1 MDSLDDLLID
11 VGQALDRRAADH
23 RRRPGAPAG
32 GESPRWLALT
42 AAASVVAVAGGV
54 YWTTQRNNDPAATIA
69 ATTMSSV
76 PPEVAPT
83 VTTPPGGA
91 DTTPTTLPVSSLAQP
106 LTIGMYGDDVKLLQQ
121 RLTDL
126 HFAPGPVDGVFGEN
140 TQQAV
145 WAYKKLT
152 SAESYLAL
160 AGSNNAT
167 EVDDALWQQ
176 MQAPMTVEPRR
187 PQGAGSVHVEIYLP
201 QQVLVVF
208 TDDEPSLIAHI
219 SSGQLDDAGQPEQ
232 WCEVVSY
239 DTGANGEPLDELKVS
254 DECAYAKTP
263 GGVFKVRRHI
273 IGNRQGPLGGMY
285 NPVYFNYG
293 IAVHGAQNVP
303 KVPVSHGCIR
313 INMDIAETFPTLV
326 PDGSRVFVW
335 GHDGREPEEYSENDS
350 LPSFNYPNP
359 NSTSTT
365 SSTSTTVA
373 PSTTVEPAQTTVN
386 VSTTAAT
393 VPAATSTTP
402 STSTPL
408 GRSSVAT
415 LPSS

>member
-1 MDSLDDLLID
+1 MDPLDDLLID
-11 VGQALDRRAADH
+11 AGHALDRRAAEH
-23 RRRPGAPAG
+23 RRRAMPSAG
-32 GESPRWLALT
+32 GDGPRWLALT

-54 YWTTQRNNDPAATIA
+54 YWTTQRDGGPAATIA
-69 ATTMSSV
+69 ATSMSSV
-76 PPEVAPT
+76 PLA
-83 VTTPPGGA
+83 A
-91 DTTPTTLPVSSLAQP
+91 PTTLPTPADGTDTAPTTSPVSSLAQP

-126 HFAPGPVDGVFGEN
+126 RFAPGPVDGVFGEN

-152 SAESYLAL
+152 SEESYLAL

-167 EVDDALWQQ
+167 QVDDALWQQ
-176 MQAPMTVEPRR
+176 MQAPMTIEPRR

-208 TDDEPSLIAHI
+208 TDDQPSLIAHV
-219 SSGQLDDAGQPEQ
+219 SSGELDDTGEPQQ

-239 DTGANGEPLDELKVS
+239 DTGPNGEPLDELKVS

-263 GGVFKVRRHI
+263 GGVFEVRRHI

-335 GHDGREPEEYSENDS
+335 GHDGREPEEYSEDDS

-373 PSTTVEPAQTTVN
+373 PTTTVAPAQTTVN

-393 VPAATSTTP
+393 TPPITTTVTTTPVSTTP
-402 STSTPL
+402 
-408 GRSSVAT
+408 
-415 LPSS
+415 